1 MEEVEKKWQE
11 LFAHIFNGFSND
23 RILEEARDTLAAMG
37 HHVEWDDKLMMDIP
51 PNAPLLVVRRSLCQD
66 WDTHLG
72 GYFTFDVAVGP
83 HYTEDVYSGVN
94 EYGLLRLQF
103 GLDGSYQDDYFY
115 PSPLQWVDKARQYK
129 PVMRVVADKREG
141 YEEIRNLEDS

>member
-1 MEEVEKKWQE
+1 MEKKWQE
-11 LFAHIFNGFSND
+11 LFAHIFNGFSNE

-37 HHVEWDDKLMMDIP
+37 HHVEWDDELGVNIP
-51 PNAPLLVVRRSLCQD
+51 SDVPLLVVRRSLCQD

-83 HYTEDVYSGVN
+83 HYTDEGVYGGVDD
-94 EYGLLRLQF
+94 YGLLRLQF

-115 PSPLQWVDKARQYK
+115 PSSLQWPAEEYHYE
-129 PVMRVVADKREG
+129 PAIRVVADKRED
-141 YEEIRNLEDS
+141 YEA

>member
-11 LFAHIFNGFSND
+11 LFAHIFNGFSNN
-23 RILEEARDTLAAMG
+23 RVLEEARDTLAAMG
-37 HHVEWDDKLMMDIP
+37 HRVEWDDELLVDIP
-51 PNAPLLVVRRSLCQD
+51 PDVPLLVVCRSLRQD
-66 WDTHLG
+66 QDAYLG

-83 HYTEDVYSGVN
+83 QYTDEGVYSGVN
-94 EYGLLRLQF
+94 DYGLLRLQF

-115 PSPLQWVDKARQYK
+115 PSSLQWPEKVHRYE

-141 YEEIRNLEDS
+141 YET